1 MKRTIIM
8 RNKNKIISTGLLV
21 LVSAAA
27 LLASSAQAATG
38 STKGYVVD
46 STGNIWRDRAGDC
59 WHGSDWTEADKTVV
73 GCDGVTLDT
82 TPEIIVGEGTGV
94 ITRIVIPAGALFAFD
109 KADLN
114 DESKTVLNEY
124 RADLGPDLTDAY
136 MVVVTGHTDTSGDP
150 TYNKALSLRRAESVA
165 DYLVSKGVREDAIR
179 VIGRGSLEPLVS
191 NKTLEGRKENR
202 RVGILVVAELRALDT
217 IIFPSATLFERRQG
231 GLSAAGLAALEDNYT
246 KTKDILLRASYIE
259 IVGHTDN
266 VGSDDYN
273 MELSEQR
280 AAAVRDFLIKKGVD
294 DTVIITTGMGES
306 MPVASN
312 STPEGRAQNRHVEV
326 LILGRVK

>member
-1 MKRTIIM
+1 M
-8 RNKNKIISTGLLV
+8 RNKNKIITTGLLA

-27 LLASSAQAATG
+27 LLAGTAHAASG
-38 STKGYVVD
+38 STKGYAVD

-94 ITRIVIPAGALFAFD
+94 ITQIVIPAGALFAFD
-109 KADLN
+109 KSDLN
-114 DESKTVLNEY
+114 EASKTVLNEY
-124 RADLGPDLTDAY
+124 KENLGPDLTDAY
-136 MVVVTGHTDTSGDP
+136 MVVVAGHTDSTGNS
-150 TYNKALSLRRAESVA
+150 TYNKGLSLRRAESVA
-165 DYLVSKGVREDAIR
+165 NYLVSTGVREDAIR
-179 VIGRGSLEPLVS
+179 VIGRGSSEPIAS
-191 NKTLEGRKENR
+191 NETREGRMENR
-202 RVGILVVAELRALDT
+202 RVDLLVVAELRALDT
-217 IIFPSATLFERRQG
+217 IVFPSATLFERRQG
-231 GLSAAGLAALEDNYT
+231 SLSAAGLSALEANYT
-246 KTKDILLRASYIE
+246 KTKDVLLRASYIE

-273 MELSEQR
+273 MKLSEQR

-326 LILGRVK
+326 LILGRVKE

>member
-1 MKRTIIM
+1 M
-8 RNKNKIISTGLLV
+8 
-21 LVSAAA
+21 
-27 LLASSAQAATG
+27 
-38 STKGYVVD
+38 VD
-46 STGNIWRDRAGDC
+46 STGEIWRDRAGDC

-82 TPEIIVGEGTGV
+82 TPEIVMGEGTGV
-94 ITRIVIPAGALFAFD
+94 ITQIVIPAGAVFAFD
-109 KADLN
+109 KSDLN
-114 DESKTVLNEY
+114 DTSKTVLDEY
-124 RADLGPDLTDAY
+124 RATLGPELTDAY
-136 MVVVTGHTDTSGDP
+136 MVVVAGHTDSSGNS
-150 TYNKALSLRRAESVA
+150 TYNKGLSQRRAESVA
-165 DYLVSKGVREDAIR
+165 NYLVSKGVREDAIR
-179 VIGRGSLEPLVS
+179 VIGRGSSEPLATNETS
-191 NKTLEGRKENR
+191 EGRKENR
-202 RVGILVVAELRALDT
+202 RVDILVVAEVRALDT

-231 GLSAAGLAALEDNYT
+231 GLSATGMSALEDNYT

-266 VGSDDYN
+266 VGSDSYN

-280 AAAVRDFLIKKGVD
+280 AAAVRDFLIKKGVE

-326 LILGRVK
+326 LILGRVKE